1 MKDLNLINKN
11 ISREDRKVSVS
22 NPSKL
27 LAEFFNGIVIQVN
40 EEYIHES

>member
-11 ISREDRKVSVS
+11 ISRKDRKVSVS